1 MISRQA
7 QEIMEVLRKGKEASK
22 GQNLSP
28 EETVELRE
36 NLTTQMNSAPLPEGI
51 RIEQIHEGSVQGEFH
66 HNLTPGKSEEK
77 IVLFIFGGGFETGSV
92 ISRRN
97 CCSQVALASGM
108 DAFAVSYR
116 QWPEAMYPAALEDC
130 VAAFHWLEKKGFR
143 PENIRIFGESAGAN
157 LTIAATMYLNDH
169 GQPLPGRICPFSPV
183 IDVTNSLPSRTSR
196 DDRDPLVRG
205 DAASRF
211 FTKEDEKQPYASPI
225 RGSFQGFPSMLVNVG
240 TEEVLFDD
248 SMELKR
254 LCEEAGVDI
263 TVRVW
268 EGMFHS
274 FCIFPL
280 PETEEAMKEIGAF
293 LRG

>member
-7 QEIMEVLRKGKEASK
+7 QELMNMLREGKEASK
-22 GQNLSP
+22 GQALSP
-28 EETVELRE
+28 EETVKLRE
-36 NLTTQMNSAPLPEGI
+36 KLNTQMNNTPLPEGI
-51 RIEQIHEGSVQGEFH
+51 QIEEIHEGGVMGEFH
-66 HNLTPGKSEEK
+66 HNLTPGKSGDK

-97 CCSQVALASGM
+97 CCSQVALAAGM

-130 VAAFHWLEKKGFR
+130 TAAFHWLEKKGYR

-157 LTIAATMYLNDH
+157 LTIATTMYLNDH
-169 GQPLPGRICPFSPV
+169 GQALPGRICPFSPV
-183 IDVTNSLPSRTSR
+183 IDVTNSLPSRISR
-196 DDRDPLVRG
+196 NGRDPMVQG

-211 FTKEDEKQPYASPI
+211 FTKEDEKQPYASLI
-225 RGSFQGFPSMLVNVG
+225 RGSFQGFPPVMVHVG

-274 FCIFPL
+274 FCIFSL

>member
-7 QEIMEVLRKGKEASK
+7 QELMNMLREGKEASK
-22 GQNLSP
+22 GQSLSP
-28 EETVELRE
+28 EETVKLRE
-36 NLTTQMNSAPLPEGI
+36 NLNTQMNNTPLPECI
-51 RIEQIHEGSVQGEFH
+51 PIKDIHEGGVMGEFH
-66 HNLTPGKSEEK
+66 HNLTPGKSGDK

-97 CCSQVALASGM
+97 CCSQVALAAGM

-130 VAAFHWLEKKGFR
+130 TAAFHWLEKKGYR

-157 LTIAATMYLNDH
+157 LTIATTMYLNDH
-169 GQPLPGRICPFSPV
+169 GQALPGRICPFSPV
-183 IDVTNSLPSRTSR
+183 IDVTNSLPSRISR
-196 DDRDPLVRG
+196 NGRDPMVQG

-225 RGSFQGFPSMLVNVG
+225 RGSFQGFPPVMVHVG

-274 FCIFPL
+274 FCIFSL

>member
-7 QEIMEVLRKGKEASK
+7 QELMNMLREGKEASK
-22 GQNLSP
+22 GQSLSP
-28 EETVELRE
+28 EETVKLRE
-36 NLTTQMNSAPLPEGI
+36 KLNTQMNNTPLPEGI
-51 RIEQIHEGSVQGEFH
+51 QIKDIHEGGVMGEFH
-66 HNLTPGKSEEK
+66 HNLTPGKSGDK

-97 CCSQVALASGM
+97 CCSQVALAAGM

-130 VAAFHWLEKKGFR
+130 TAAFHWLEKKGYR

-157 LTIAATMYLNDH
+157 LTIATTMYLNDH
-169 GQPLPGRICPFSPV
+169 GQALPGRICPFSPV
-183 IDVTNSLPSRTSR
+183 IDVTNSLPSRISR
-196 DDRDPLVRG
+196 NGRDPMVQG

-225 RGSFQGFPSMLVNVG
+225 RGSFQGFPPVMVHVG

-274 FCIFPL
+274 FCIFSL

>member
-7 QEIMEVLRKGKEASK
+7 QELMNMLREGKEASK
-22 GQNLSP
+22 GQALSP
-28 EETVELRE
+28 EETVKLRE
-36 NLTTQMNSAPLPEGI
+36 KLNTQMNNTPLPEGI
-51 RIEQIHEGSVQGEFH
+51 QIEDIHEGGVMGEFH
-66 HNLTPGKSEEK
+66 HNLTPGKSGDK

-97 CCSQVALASGM
+97 CCSQVALAAGM

-130 VAAFHWLEKKGFR
+130 TAAFHWLEKKGYR

-157 LTIAATMYLNDH
+157 LTIATTMYLNDH
-169 GQPLPGRICPFSPV
+169 GQALPGRICPFSPV
-183 IDVTNSLPSRTSR
+183 IDVTNSLPSRISR
-196 DDRDPLVRG
+196 NGRDPMVQG

-225 RGSFQGFPSMLVNVG
+225 RGSFQGFPPVMVHVG

-274 FCIFPL
+274 FCIFSL

>member
-36 NLTTQMNSAPLPEGI
+36 NLNTQMNSAPLPEGI

-225 RGSFQGFPSMLVNVG
+225 RGSFQGFPPMLVNVG

-274 FCIFPL
+274 F
-280 PETEEAMKEIGAF
+280 
-293 LRG
+293 

>member
-7 QEIMEVLRKGKEASK
+7 QELMNMLREGKEASK
-22 GQNLSP
+22 GQALSP
-28 EETVELRE
+28 EETVKLRE
-36 NLTTQMNSAPLPEGI
+36 KLNTQMNNTPLPEGI
-51 RIEQIHEGSVQGEFH
+51 QIEEIHEGGVMGEFH
-66 HNLTPGKSEEK
+66 HNLTPGKSGDK

-97 CCSQVALASGM
+97 CCSQVALAAGM

-130 VAAFHWLEKKGFR
+130 TAAFHWLEKKGYR

-157 LTIAATMYLNDH
+157 LTIATTMYLNDH
-169 GQPLPGRICPFSPV
+169 GQALPGRICPFSPV
-183 IDVTNSLPSRTSR
+183 IDVTNSLPSRISR
-196 DDRDPLVRG
+196 NGRDPMVQG

-225 RGSFQGFPSMLVNVG
+225 RGSFQGFPPVMVHVG

-274 FCIFPL
+274 FCIFSL